1 MSILSKKTTII
12 NIIRI
17 IVAQS
22 SFRREENKIKS
33 TNLFLLRYKLFFYLI
48 LYKIFQNLCMTY

>member
-33 TNLFLLRYKLFFYLI
+33 TNLFLLRYKLFF
-48 LYKIFQNLCMTY
+48 T